1 MTTSAQIVL
10 LMLGAAAAANT
21 VLAAFFFHFWK
32 KTHDRFFGLF
42 AVAFTLLMINRVLL
56 GLLPGD
62 SEHVD
67 SVYGIRLFA
76 FLMIIFAIVDKNRKA
91 GKKEA

>member
-1 MTTSAQIVL
+1 MNLSAQMML
-10 LMLGAAAAANT
+10 LILGATAAANT

-67 SVYGIRLFA
+67 AVYGIRLFA
-76 FLMIIFAIVDKNRKA
+76 FLMILFAIVDKNRNG